1 MSDFHLMT
9 LTVITKSF
17 KKLQPRIINY
27 IGPTKI
33 SRMKNLRTVY
43 ELRKKDF
50 VNNDRGF
57 ERFCNISMN
66 VLKKHAP
73 RKKIMLEVIKYLL

>member
-1 MSDFHLMT
+1 MCQIFINDFDCYY
-9 LTVITKSF
+9 KKF
-17 KKLQPRIINY
+17 QKLQPRIINY

-43 ELRKKDF
+43 ELRKEDF

-66 VLKKHAP
+66 VLNKCAP
-73 RKKIMLEVIKYLL
+73 RKEIMLEVIKYLL